1 MHVNL
6 YRSDLDLNRPKTPHF
21 FTALF
26 QIVTPAQKNKQT
38 NKILFF
44 RNQLS
49 LPLIKSDHYLNVRKW
64 RL

>member
-1 MHVNL
+1 MQPL
-6 YRSDLDLNRPKTPHF
+6 LK
-21 FTALF
+21 
-26 QIVTPAQKNKQT
+26 KNKQT

-49 LPLIKSDHYLNVRKW
+49 LPLIKSDHYLNVREW